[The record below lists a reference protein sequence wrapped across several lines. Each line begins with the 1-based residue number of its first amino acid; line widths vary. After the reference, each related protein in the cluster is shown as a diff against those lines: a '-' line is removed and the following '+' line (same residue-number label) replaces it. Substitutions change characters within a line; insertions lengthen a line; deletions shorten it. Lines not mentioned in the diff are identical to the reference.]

1 MLQTGGINI
10 HTPPH
15 PSHIHT
21 IKSDLLVTHCLRI
34 DDNVQYSTNLETQ
47 KVSFFFF
54 NFLVYC
60 FLSFYVEQGFLSY
73 IIARV
78 TLGQ

>member
-47 KVSFFFF
+47 KVSFFFLI
-54 NFLVYC
+54 FLFTAF
-60 FLSFYVEQGFLSY
+60 FLFMWNKDFFHISLPE
-73 IIARV
+73 
-78 TLGQ
+78 